1 MMLNRLIRRHGS
13 ISSVVPRII
22 LMHRPSMTI
31 PALCTEP
38 SACATLSTQ
47 HRYNHQGAAFRRDNS
62 NHIFAAATAIAA
74 SASGVL
80 FGGSASLVSQ
90 CESSNSTNPIDEET
104 EEEDTVPTFTMDE
117 VSKHNGQG
125 PDKRIWMTYGGCVYD
140 VTDFIANHP
149 GGSEKILLAAGG
161 PVEPHWHCEL

>member
-1 MMLNRLIRRHGS
+1 
-13 ISSVVPRII
+13 
-22 LMHRPSMTI
+22 MHRASMAI
-31 PALCTEP
+31 PAPCTEP

-47 HRYNHQGAAFRRDNS
+47 HRYNHQQGGAAFRRDNS

-74 SASGVL
+74 SGVL
-80 FGGSASLVSQ
+80 FCGSVSLVSQ
-90 CESSNSTNPIDEET
+90 CEPRNSTNPIDEET
-104 EEEDTVPTFTMDE
+104 EEDPVPTFTMDE
-117 VSKHNGQG
+117 VSKHNGKG